1 MSNLSQWT
9 GTARLVADAELN
21 STPNGRQVLKMRLAV
36 NTGYKDAARTMWLAG
51 SMWGNRGAELVQ
63 WLQKGKL
70 LALSGQ
76 LSSREYTDKNNVP
89 RMSIELNVQ
98 ELELLSTGSKEAE
111 ARPIDAPADDT
122 DPDAIPF

>member
-1 MSNLSQWT
+1 MSLSQWT

-36 NTGYKDAARTMWLAG
+36 NTGYKDTARTMWLAG
-51 SMWGNRGAELVQ
+51 SMWGDRGAKLVQ

-98 ELELLSTGSKEAE
+98 ELELLSTGGKESE

-122 DPDAIPF
+122 DPDAPPF

>member
-9 GTARLVADAELN
+9 GTANLVADAELN
-21 STPNGRQVLKMRLAV
+21 TTPNGKQVLKMRLAV
-36 NTGYKDAARTMWLAG
+36 NTGYKDTARTMWLAG
-51 SMWGNRGAELVQ
+51 SMWGDRGAKLVQ

-111 ARPIDAPADDT
+111 APADDAPADDSESGV
-122 DPDAIPF
+122 PF